1 MNTQYRYTLLLLLA
15 IAAATLTSHAQK
27 VGQSAT
33 RCDVGLLYQISYQE
47 SWGDSH
53 AVVVEVIPH
62 SPAAEADIRPGDVI
76 LAVEGRDTQKLSEET
91 ITSLILDPTQESVRL
106 TTRRPGMPS
115 REVTLSK
122 TCIPSS
128 VLTEDLL
135 AEAFGMYSLEDV
147 TSRRFT
153 MPFIYTMPTQRD
165 FMKYST
171 FSFADNETRM
181 KPGSRAIAEQ
191 LEHKGLKQVSK
202 DGQLIVVY
210 ETAFEQNPNYRQ
222 GSEANLDPGFKNYLA
237 SYKDGEYHIDHYP
250 FLSINTPS
258 FSGKYRMTTEIQL
271 IDSEDN
277 TKVWSVTARE
287 LLNGQFD
294 PERYVTNFAYLMFAN
309 YPFMRYVMNPTFVLH
324 RDQYL
329 YTGVG
334 YDINNLKVISY
345 IAPKSPA
352 ASAGLRVGDV
362 IRSINGRPIDS
373 SVDKMSSEYKNF
385 LQKTWKY
392 RAKSTVYPDDNGFRQ
407 CMYWDPTY
415 YTEIAA
421 EFDKPAYLAAFS
433 YLFAHNPY
441 VLSTGEKLAASGSQ
455 QASVIFEVE
464 RDGDTQAIMVH
475 PQLRNFDYVELK

>member
-15 IAAATLTSHAQK
+15 LAASTFTSLAQK
-27 VGQSAT
+27 ADRSSS

-62 SPAAEADIRPGDVI
+62 SPAAQAGIRPGDVI
-76 LAVEGRDTQKLSEET
+76 LEVEGRDTQKLSEEV
-91 ITSLILDPTQESVRL
+91 ITGLILDPTKDSVRL
-106 TTRRPGMPS
+106 TMRRVGTPS
-115 REVTLSK
+115 AEVTISK

-153 MPFIYTMPTQRD
+153 MPFIYTLPTQRD
-165 FMKYST
+165 FMKYSS
-171 FSFADNETRM
+171 FSFADNETRV
-181 KPGSRAIAEQ
+181 KPGARAIAEQ
-191 LEHKGLKQVSK
+191 LKLKGLKEMTQG
-202 DGQLIVVY
+202 GQLKVVY
-210 ETAFEQNPNYRQ
+210 TASLEENPNYRP

-237 SYKDGEYHIDHYP
+237 SYRDGEYHIDHYP

-287 LLNGQFD
+287 LLNGQYD
-294 PERYVTNFAYLMFAN
+294 PDRYVTNFSYLMFAN
-309 YPFMRYVMNPTFVLH
+309 YPFVRYVMNPTYVLH

-334 YDINNLKVISY
+334 YSMDNLRVISY
-345 IAPKSPA
+345 IAPNSPA

-362 IRSINGRPIDS
+362 VKSINGRPLDS
-373 SVDKMSSEYKNF
+373 SVDKMSSVYKNF

-407 CMYWDPTY
+407 CMYWDPMNY
-415 YTEIAA
+415 AEIAS

-441 VLSTGEKLAASGSQ
+441 IISTGDKMAASGTQ

-464 RDGDTQAIMVH
+464 RDGSTQPVMVT
-475 PQLRNFDYVELK
+475 PKLMNFDYVELK